1 MKIFVFFLIFF
12 QIGQVFALS
21 FSDTSYSFYRDSI
34 ETLSNEGI
42 ISGFGDGTFGPE
54 KTISRAELLKI
65 FLKAKGTPID
75 TRDKTRCFPDV
86 AVNMWYSAY
95 ICEAVKLG
103 VVK

>member
-1 MKIFVFFLIFF
+1 MKIFVFFLIFL
-12 QIGQVFALS
+12 QISQVLASS

-34 ETLSNEGI
+34 DTLASEGI

-65 FLKAKGTPID
+65 FLKAMGAPID
-75 TRDKTRCFPDV
+75 TTDKSRCFPDV
-86 AVNMWYSAY
+86 AVNKWYSAY
-95 ICEAVKLG
+95 ICEAAKLG